1 MTTTD
6 DTTAS
11 PEPGE
16 LRQFFFDVDEID
28 GATIA
33 QMVEGDPDSE
43 WMLDLFGR
51 DLLTKIIVQTPDL
64 TVLHE
69 TAPPGEQVK
78 PHRHGT
84 HQLNYMLRGELI
96 FGSKRIT
103 PGMGFFTP
111 DMLYSWRAGEDGA
124 EWIEIHGG
132 APGIYTDRPSA

>member
-1 MTTTD
+1 MTTEPTD
-6 DTTAS
+6 AEAEAPD
-11 PEPGE
+11 E
-16 LRQFFFDVDEID
+16 LRPRFFDVAEIE
-28 GATIA
+28 GQTIA
-33 QMVEGDPDSE
+33 QIAGDDPDAQ

-51 DLLTKIIVQTPDL
+51 DLLTKILVMTPSL

-84 HQLNYMLRGELI
+84 HQCNFMLRGELI
-96 FGSKRIT
+96 FGSTRIT

-111 DMLYSWRAGEDGA
+111 DMLYSWRAGDEGA

-132 APGIYTDRPSA
+132 TPGIHTDRPA

>member
-1 MTTTD
+1 MSE
-6 DTTAS
+6 DTPT
-11 PEPGE
+11 
-16 LRQFFFDVDEID
+16 QFFFDVAEVE
-28 GATIA
+28 GQTIA
-33 QMVEGDPDSE
+33 QIAGDDPDAQ

-51 DLLTKIIVQTPDL
+51 DLLTKILVMTPHL

-84 HQLNYMLRGELI
+84 YQCNYMLRGELI
-96 FGSKRIT
+96 FGNRRIT

-111 DMLYSWRAGEDGA
+111 DMLYAWRAGDEGA

-132 APGIYTDRPSA
+132 APGIFTDRA